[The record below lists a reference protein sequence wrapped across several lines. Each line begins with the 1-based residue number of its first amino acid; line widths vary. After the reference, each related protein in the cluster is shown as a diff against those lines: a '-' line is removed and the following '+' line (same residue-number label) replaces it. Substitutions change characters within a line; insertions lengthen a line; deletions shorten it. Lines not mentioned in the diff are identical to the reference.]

1 MESIIAK
8 GGMGSV
14 YLVKD
19 AKLNDKVW
27 AVKEILQMDGSGRF
41 QEEARLLTALSHP
54 HIPKIT
60 DYFEPDAEGR
70 CYLVMEYVNG
80 TTLQQRFDGS
90 SRKLPLP
97 TIFKYMIQLC
107 DILAYLHEQPQPIIF
122 RDLKPANMM
131 IDQHDNVQLIDFG
144 IARSYDST
152 KMSDTVQMGTIAFAS
167 PEQFENKQTDQRTD
181 IFSAGAVLYYLL
193 TEGQFVYQNRGSIMD
208 AMPHVPIPLARIVQ
222 RMLEPEPSRRYS
234 SIRQAGE
241 ELRSVQQQLTEHT
254 TSTIQPPVKPAAPVA
269 AAVEEPVMRTVMIKS
284 EDRPGAYGNTASLG
298 GLAYGGA
305 PAPALYTTKA
315 TQTHPA
321 LIIYLLDVSGSM
333 SLTSGGKKRIDVVT
347 ESLGIALRQMVFRS
361 TKGSRIAPRY
371 RVAIITY
378 SDEATDLLG
387 GIKPIDE
394 LMSSGMV
401 PQLSTHRFSDAA
413 KAFLQAEKLL
423 KAELSN
429 IQDGPA
435 PLICHMTDGIY
446 TGEDPEPIAKRIME
460 MSVKDGN
467 VLIQNIFMSDEVLE
481 KEIDQPKR
489 WGGVREG
496 DTFRDEY
503 GEKLMRM
510 SSVLPES
517 YRQTMQE
524 ANYSLA
530 PGSLLMFPGAHPDLV
545 ALGFQMS
552 AATPVR

>member
-54 HIPKIT
+54 HIPKMT

-80 TTLQQRFDGS
+80 TTLQQRFDGA

-97 TIFKYMIQLC
+97 TIMKYMIQLC

-122 RDLKPANMM
+122 RDLKPTNMM

-144 IARSYDST
+144 IARNYDGA

-167 PEQFENKQTDQRTD
+167 PEQFESTQTDQRTD
-181 IFSAGAVLYYLL
+181 IFSVGAVFYYLL
-193 TEGQFVYQNRGSIMD
+193 TEGQFVYQNRGSIID
-208 AMPHVPIPLARIVQ
+208 ALPNAPIPLARIVQ
-222 RMLEPEPSRRYS
+222 RMLEPEPSRRYQ

-241 ELRSVQQQLTEHT
+241 ELRSIQQQLVEHT
-254 TSTIQPPVKPAAPVA
+254 TSTIQPPVA
-269 AAVEEPVMRTVMIKS
+269 AAEEPAMRTVMIKA
-284 EDRPGAYGNTASLG
+284 EDRPGAYGNTASLR
-298 GLAYGGA
+298 GLSYAGASA
-305 PAPALYTTKA
+305 PASYTTKA

-347 ESLGIALRQMVFRS
+347 ESLAIALRQMVFRS
-361 TKGSRIAPRY
+361 TKGSRIASRY
-371 RVAIITY
+371 RVAIIAY
-378 SDEATDLLG
+378 SDDATDMLS

-394 LMSSGMV
+394 LMNGGMV
-401 PQLSTHRFSDAA
+401 PPLSTYRFSDAA

-423 KAELSN
+423 KAELPR
-429 IQDGPA
+429 IQDSPA
-435 PLICHMTDGIY
+435 PLVCHMTDGVY
-446 TGEDPEPIAKRIME
+446 TGDDPEPIAKRIME

-467 VLIQNIFMSDEVLE
+467 VLVQNIFMSDEVLE
-481 KEIDQPKR
+481 KEIEQPKR

-530 PGSLLMFPGAHPDLV
+530 PGSLLMFPGAHPDLM